1 MSSTNIQVY
10 MTAGDQE
17 AVERLKARYGGVSM
31 AEAIRRAVR
40 AANDA
45 PEPPQARE
53 SIHHIDGEPANNSL
67 DNIELVGGGE

>member
-10 MTAGDQE
+10 MNDDDQE

-45 PEPPQARE
+45 PEPPQARA
-53 SIHHIDGEPANNSL
+53 GQ
-67 DNIELVGGGE
+67 G